1 MRKKHMICKRILA
14 VCLAASM
21 VFSGSITAG
30 AAGTAKT
37 GEASSE
43 LSTAADGTPSK
54 VIGLEVKPSCT
65 SIRDTNNNILATYSY
80 TNLGIDTRT
89 AYLPG
94 KVAVY
99 KDAVTGLYAYNGVYY
114 KFGYNFQSGGN
125 DFCYLYYPVTFC
137 DGVRDDATGLYA
149 VNGKYYSSY
158 NMTSDGRYYVYP
170 DYEVVIL
177 GSYPNDDTFKAAH
190 GVKLDPANDAYNYYQ
205 KDGRTFTAY
214 GKNYVAKDNY
224 TYYLRVSSEIFLNAA
239 KMNISWNSVS
249 VGENYVT
256 SDNKLI
262 QAAYEIEVNGTS
274 YPCRSII
281 TAEGMNLQGYTSLTS
296 DYPILK
302 AGESATVRVR
312 AVYYTA
318 TETVN
323 GEGKNVTVYNTYKK
337 GPWSD
342 PYIYTYNGLTTKEI
356 LALSVTAV
364 QDEDVIKVDWNRN
377 NDVKEYRLQYIY
389 SNTPI
394 NVTAENWN
402 DYYRS
407 SGDAWDAVT
416 AANPNQKHEYGSSTT
431 SKTQM
436 KRTWNKDM
444 PYCYFVV
451 VPASLTKEYDTFS
464 YVYSNVAAVAAVPK
478 GINTPAISGFKV
490 ATSTN
495 GTDFTFTWT
504 PVNANMIIYAY
515 EKSAFPAYYNYNKLD
530 AYAEVLDAEGKTNK
544 KNLKDAIDIT
554 TKAIIDREVRVYTVD
569 GKSGT
574 CSWSTLEAGK
584 KWYFVAHT
592 YDETD
597 RDVAKAAPV
606 AVIDNIAYNFY
617 TAMGPA
623 TNVVSAKITVSKP
636 NVYTLS
642 GKTSIKLS
650 MSNGS
655 TGFEIYRKSGK
666 KWKKLATTVDNHYI
680 DEGLKEKKEY
690 SYRVRSFYLNE
701 DTNVKAYSDYTY
713 VQATTGTVN
722 TIMLTAAA
730 KSSKS
735 IKLSWTKV
743 SGVTKYEIYRA
754 DEVSGDFSEYY
765 GKYSTVNGDTWLSN
779 NKYELVKTI
788 KKASTTSWTDKSV
801 KAGEDYTYFIKASY
815 ENGKKISFIYDMAS
829 VSMQMGTPKMVK
841 TVNKG
846 TSVKVSWAK
855 DPYAKKYEVAYMKYD
870 AEGET
875 DAKAYTYKTTTKTAY
890 TIKNVE
896 KGGYVAVKVRAIG
909 KNGRYSSWSN
919 VTQGVGLASA
929 KKVKAS
935 NVTVKNTAGKKMPA
949 VKITW
954 QKVSGAAYYRVY
966 RSTKKPGYYADRK
979 MYSASGSLIA
989 KESNNDTGSYDEVY
1003 YDDVQGISGSIIGTS
1018 AIDAAQL
1025 KTGVDYYYTVVA
1037 FGPTGT
1043 ELASYASYKN
1053 SSGTISKTYGSGSYS
1068 KICFNT
1074 KLTVTAKVSK
1084 GKVKLTWNKIPGA
1097 TKYTIYRATS
1107 KKGKY
1112 TKVATVKKGK
1122 VTWTDKKAK
1131 KGKTYYYKVVATGK
1145 NFYKNPFE
1153 ATSSAKKVKAK

>member
-1 MRKKHMICKRILA
+1 MRKKLMICKRILA

-21 VFSGSITAG
+21 VFSGSLTAS

-37 GEASSE
+37 GEASGK
-43 LSTAADGTPSK
+43 LSKAADGTPSK
-54 VIGLEVKPSCT
+54 VIGLEVKPRFS
-65 SIRDTNNNILATYSY
+65 SIIGTNDNVMATYTTKYSQSQ
-80 TNLGIDTRT
+80 TLE
-89 AYLPG
+89 LPG
-94 KVAVY
+94 KREAY
-99 KDAVTGLYAYNGVYY
+99 KDAATGLYVYNGVYY
-114 KFGYNFQSGGN
+114 EFGSTIQRGEN
-125 DFCYLYYPVTFC
+125 DFCFFYHPVIFFDGERDAATRLYV
-137 DGVRDDATGLYA
+137 
-149 VNGKYYSSY
+149 VNGKYYRACDK
-158 NMTSDGRYYVYP
+158 TTDGRYYVTSY
-170 DYEVVIL
+170 DEVFIL

-190 GVKLDPANDAYNYYQ
+190 GVKLDPARESYDYYQ
-205 KDGRTFTAY
+205 KDGRVFLSYTKTNTAT
-214 GKNYVAKDNY
+214 NNY
-224 TYYLRVSSEIFLNAA
+224 TYYGYVRDEIFLNAA
-239 KMNISWNSVS
+239 TMVISWNSVS

-256 SDNKLI
+256 SDNKLVKV
-262 QAAYEIEVNGTS
+262 AYEIEVNGVS
-274 YPCRSII
+274 YPSRDII
-281 TAEGMNLQGYTSLTS
+281 TAEGMNLRNYNSLYS
-296 DYPILK
+296 VDPVLK
-302 AGESATVRVR
+302 AGESAAVRVR

-323 GEGKNVTVYNTYKK
+323 GEGKKDISYNTYKT

-342 PYIYTYNGLTTKEI
+342 PYTYTYNGLTTKEI
-356 LALSVTAV
+356 PALSVTAV

-377 NDVKEYRLQYIY
+377 NDVKDYRLQYIY

-402 DYYRS
+402 DYYKS
-407 SGDAWDAVT
+407 SGDAWNAVT
-416 AANPNQKHEYGSSTT
+416 AANPNQKHQYGSATT

-451 VPASLTKEYDTFS
+451 IPDSLTKDYDITK

-490 ATSTN
+490 ATSTD
-495 GTDFTFTWT
+495 GTGFTFTWT
-504 PVNANMIIYAY
+504 PVNVKMIIYAY
-515 EKSAFPAYYNYNKLD
+515 EKNAFPAYYNYNKLD
-530 AYAEVLDAEGKTNK
+530 AYAGVLNAEGNIGTKY
-544 KNLKDAIDIT
+544 LKDAIDTT
-554 TKAIIDREVRVYTVD
+554 TKTIIDREVLAVSVD
-569 GKSGT
+569 GKDGT
-574 CSWSTLEAGK
+574 CTWNTSSLETGK
-584 KWYFVAHT
+584 KYYFVAHT
-592 YDETD
+592 YDDTD
-597 RDVAKAAPV
+597 RDVAKAVPV
-606 AVIDNIAYNFY
+606 AVIDNVAYNYY

-623 TNVVSAKITVSKP
+623 TNVVSAKRTVSKP

-650 MSNGS
+650 MNNGS

-743 SGVTKYEIYRA
+743 SGVTKYEIYRT
-754 DEVSGDFSEYY
+754 DELSGDFSEYY
-765 GKYSTVNGDTWLSN
+765 GKYSASNGDAWIRSS
-779 NKYELVKTI
+779 KYELVKTI

-801 KAGEDYTYFIKASY
+801 KAGEDYTYFIKAYY

-829 VSMQMGTPKMVK
+829 VSMQMGTPEMVK

-846 TSVKVSWAK
+846 TSVKVSWTK
-855 DPYAKKYEVAYMKYD
+855 DPYAKKYEVAYRKYD

-909 KNGRYSSWSN
+909 KNGRYSSWSE
-919 VTQGVGLASA
+919 VTQGVGLAGA

-935 NVTVKNTAGKKMPA
+935 NVTVKNTAGKKKAA

-954 QKVSGAAYYRVY
+954 QKVSGAAYYKVY

-979 MYSASGSLIA
+979 MYAASGSLIA
-989 KESNNDTGSYDEVY
+989 KESNDDTGSYDEVY
-1003 YDDVQGISGSIIGTS
+1003 YDDVQGVSGSITGTS

-1043 ELASYASYKN
+1043 KLASYASYKS
-1053 SSGTISKTYGSGSYS
+1053 SSGTYGSGSYS
-1068 KICFNT
+1068 KVCFNT

-1084 GKVKLTWNKIPGA
+1084 GKVKLTWNKIPGV

-1131 KGKTYYYKVVATGK
+1131 KGKTYYYKVVVTGK